1 MLSIDYNLAR
11 STLCRNN
18 TDATAGAALNDLTY
32 AYLDNDDP
40 GNDALDAFV
49 RAHAGGNAYQLA
61 AWRRAVASAYGY
73 AGKVLVARQGGEL
86 AGMLPLCAVARP
98 LSRPRWI
105 SLPFCDLGGPLAVSS
120 EVTEALAA
128 RARHDAGPQG
138 ATGLELRCSA
148 PGTEDDSAL
157 EGRKVRMLLAL
168 PDSAA
173 ALMQSYPPKL
183 RSQVRK
189 AEKNGLSSE
198 VVTDAA
204 AVAAFYDVYS
214 RNMRRLGSPPHSRAW
229 FDAIHRHYSASGDM
243 FMVIVRN
250 GNNAESKAVGA
261 GWVLRCGDK
270 AVIPW
275 ASTLAEYNS
284 LAPNMLLYWAIQSH
298 LCEIGVR
305 QFDFGRSTF
314 GEGTYKFKKQW
325 GALPVALD
333 WKEWDAQGVAAPAVP
348 AAKGGGSSLRPL
360 IESAWQKLPLGVAN
374 SLGGRLRRYITL

>member
-1 MLSIDYNLAR
+1 MPSQEQR
-11 STLCRNN
+11 
-18 TDATAGAALNDLTY
+18 LNDLTFS
-32 AYLDNDDP
+32 YLDNDDP
-40 GNDALDAFV
+40 GNAALDAFV
-49 RAHAGGNAYQLA
+49 RAHPEGNAYQLA
-61 AWRRAVASAYGY
+61 AWRRAVATAYGY
-73 AGKVLVARQGGEL
+73 KGKVLVARQGAEL
-86 AGMLPLCAVARP
+86 AGLLPLCAVARP

-105 SLPFCDLGGPLAVSS
+105 SLPFCDLGGPLAISNEVS
-120 EVTEALAA
+120 EALAA
-128 RARHDAGPQG
+128 RARRDAGPQG

-148 PGTEDDSAL
+148 AGTAEESTL
-157 EGRKVRMLLAL
+157 EGRKVRMVLGL

-189 AEKNGLSSE
+189 AEKNGLTYE
-198 VVTDAA
+198 VVTTAD

-214 RNMRRLGSPPHSRAW
+214 RNMRRLGSPPHSLAW
-229 FDAIHRHYSASGDM
+229 FEAIHRHYSAGGDM
-243 FMVIVRN
+243 FLVLVRSE
-250 GNNAESKAVGA
+250 GKAVGA
-261 GWVLRCGDK
+261 GWVLRCGEK

-275 ASTLAEYNS
+275 ASTLADYNA

-333 WKEWDAQGVAAPAVP
+333 WKAYDAQGVAAIAAP
-348 AAKGGGSSLRPL
+348 AAKGGASSLRPL

>member
-1 MLSIDYNLAR
+1 MPPQEPR
-11 STLCRNN
+11 
-18 TDATAGAALNDLTY
+18 LNDLRFST
-32 AYLDNDDP
+32 LDNDDP

-49 RAHAGGNAYQLA
+49 RAHPEGNAYQLA
-61 AWRRAVASAYGY
+61 AWRRAVAAAYGY
-73 AGKVLVARQGGEL
+73 AGRVLVAWQGPEL
-86 AGMLPLCAVARP
+86 AGILPLCEFARP
-98 LSRPRWI
+98 LSRRRWI
-105 SLPFCDLGGPLAVSS
+105 SLPFCDLGGPLAVSP
-120 EVTEALAA
+120 EVAEALAA
-128 RARHDAGPQG
+128 RARHDLGTQG
-138 ATGLELRCSA
+138 AAGLELRCSA
-148 PGTEDDSAL
+148 PGTADEAGL
-157 EGRKVRMLLAL
+157 AGRKVRMLLGL
-168 PDSAA
+168 PESAA

-189 AEKNGLSSE
+189 AEKNGLTSE
-198 VVTDAA
+198 VVTSPA
-204 AVAAFYDVYS
+204 AVGEFYAVYS

-229 FDAIHRHYSASGDM
+229 FEAVHRHYGAAGDM

-250 GNNAESKAVGA
+250 EGKAVGA
-261 GWVLRCGDK
+261 GWVLLCGDK

-298 LCEIGVR
+298 LCERGVR

-333 WKEWDAQGVAAPAVP
+333 WKEWDAHGVAAVAAP

-360 IESAWQKLPLGVAN
+360 IESAWQRLPLGVAN